1 MTTAIVMLK
10 VEREKINEVGDKLSA
25 MKGITEVYSITG
37 EYDLC
42 AIIRV
47 KDSDDLAELVTEKM
61 LKVKGITR
69 SDTHMAFRVY
79 SKHDLEGMF
88 EVGN

>member
-10 VEREKINEVGDKLSA
+10 VDRERINEAGEKLSS

-37 EYDLC
+37 KYDLC

-47 KDSDDLAELVTEKM
+47 KDSEALAELVTEKM
-61 LKVKGITR
+61 LKVKGITD
-69 SDTHMAFRVY
+69 SETHMAFRVY

-88 EVGN
+88 EVGS